1 MNDTIDKLRRN
12 FATGMTSARISDDEW
27 RDVFLPVIRDAE
39 RYRAIRD
46 NLGDWRLMVWNGKWS
61 EVTGNPDDID
71 VNADMDVRNAAIDAA
86 MSATT
91 EESK

>member
-1 MNDTIDKLRRN
+1 MGGRMNDTIDKLRRN

-39 RYRAIRD
+39 RYAWLRD
-46 NLGDWRLMVWNGKWS
+46 GNGYFPEENWL
-61 EVTGNPDDID
+61 TGGEE
-71 VNADMDVRNAAIDAA
+71 MDEAIDAA

>member
-27 RDVFLPVIRDAE
+27 RDVFLPVIREAE
-39 RYRAIRD
+39 RFAWLKC
-46 NLGDWRLMVWNGKWS
+46 NPVQPW
-61 EVTGNPDDID
+61 VTFKFATNYPGEPWVLPHNMAPWID
-71 VNADMDVRNAAIDAA
+71 EAIDDA

>member
-27 RDVFLPVIRDAE
+27 RDVFLPVIEDAE
-39 RYRAIRD
+39 KYFALR
-46 NLGDWRLMVWNGKWS
+46 KWVD
-61 EVTGNPDDID
+61 ERMRGIDPDY
-71 VNADMDVRNAAIDAA
+71 DAA

>member
-39 RYRAIRD
+39 RFAWVRRLENREISSMM
-46 NLGDWRLMVWNGKWS
+46 LEDWQDL
-61 EVTGNPDDID
+61 D
-71 VNADMDVRNAAIDAA
+71 AQIDAA

-91 EESK
+91 KE